1 MTNDLLGPL
10 DADERQTLH
19 TLLLRIAE
27 DGLS

>member
-1 MTNDLLGPL
+1 MTNELLGPL
-10 DADERQTLH
+10 DPAERDALH